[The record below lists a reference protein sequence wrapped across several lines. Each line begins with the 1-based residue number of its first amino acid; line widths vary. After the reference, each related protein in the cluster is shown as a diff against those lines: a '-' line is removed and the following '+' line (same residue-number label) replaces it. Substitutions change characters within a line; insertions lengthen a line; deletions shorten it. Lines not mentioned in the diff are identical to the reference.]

1 MAEDHEVTEE
11 RPSKG
16 PGVKGALARISERGA
31 FGWVR
36 LILLLVCGAAA
47 GVTMG
52 IEAPNIMTKLFEIF
66 KLDKPDSH
74 DLLHGPNSPMST
86 AGLVLTGVFLGTFLG
101 ALVLNTFTRVGS
113 RWEKMPG
120 GEKLNIFIGVFF
132 GFVGA
137 LPFLILFSSLGAQ
150 TIYVPFLV
158 LGLTV
163 GFASL
168 AIYALQ
174 SMEEILPW
182 THQVGKQRRRGI
194 KILDTNVIIDGR
206 IYDVA
211 KAGFLEGQL
220 YVPNFV
226 LEELQHIAD
235 DHNGLR
241 RQRGRRGLEV
251 LKHMQAEFTL
261 EIGLHDRYAPDPK
274 EEVDSRIVRIAKS
287 LGADIVTN
295 DWNLNRVAS
304 LQDIKVL
311 NLNDLALA
319 LKPNVLPS
327 ETLELAITREGN
339 QIGQGV
345 GYLDDGTMVVV
356 ENGKPYLNQTVAVI
370 VTQVIQT
377 ERGKMIFGEIGLE
390 GIDAPRPK
398 RGK

>member
-1 MAEDHEVTEE
+1 MSEQDPSEE
-11 RPSKG
+11 SGLKRAIK
-16 PGVKGALARISERGA
+16 RISERGA
-31 FGWVR
+31 YGWIRIVVLVVFGATGGTLLGSASTDIMGL
-36 LILLLVCGAAA
+36 LIRAFQVKNAEAFAERSPVSTTGLV
-47 GVTMG
+47 VMG
-52 IEAPNIMTKLFEIF
+52 I
-66 KLDKPDSH
+66 
-74 DLLHGPNSPMST
+74 
-86 AGLVLTGVFLGTFLG
+86 FLGMFLG
-101 ALVLNTFTRVGS
+101 AFLLNSIAKVGD

-120 GEKLNIFIGVFF
+120 GEKLNIFIGVFG
-132 GFVGA
+132 GFVAA
-137 LPFLILFSSLGAQ
+137 LPFLILFSSLGVNAL
-150 TIYVPFLV
+150 YVPFLV
-158 LGLTV
+158 FGLTL

-182 THQVGKQRRRGI
+182 THTGKPRRRGI

-251 LKHMQAEFTL
+251 LRHMQAEFTL
-261 EIGLHDRYAPDPK
+261 EIGLYDKYAPDPK
-274 EEVDSRIVRIAKS
+274 EEVDAKIIRIAKAI
-287 LGADIVTN
+287 GADIVTN

-304 LQDIKVL
+304 LQEIKVL

-327 ETLELAITREGN
+327 ETLELMITREGN

-356 ENGKPYLNQTVAVI
+356 ENGKAFIGQTVKVT

-377 ERGKMIFGEIGLE
+377 ERGKMIFAEVGDE
-390 GIDAPRPK
+390 GQDMPPRK
-398 RGK
+398 RK

>member
-1 MAEDHEVTEE
+1 MAE
-11 RPSKG
+11 SKQSWWS
-16 PGVKGALARISERGA
+16 GVKRAFSRVSDRGVY
-31 FGWVR
+31 GWVR
-36 LILLLVCGAAA
+36 LFFLILFGTGGAILFFK
-47 GVTMG
+47 T
-52 IEAPNIMTKLFEIF
+52 APNIMAFLFKAF
-66 KLDKPDSH
+66 QRADDSSAEKN
-74 DLLHGPNSPMST
+74 PVST
-86 AGLVLTGVFLGTFLG
+86 TGLVVMGIFLGMFIGAFL
-101 ALVLNTFTRVGS
+101 LNSIAKIGD
-113 RWEKMPG
+113 RWEKMPS
-120 GEKLNIFIGVFF
+120 GEKLNIFIGVFG
-132 GFVGA
+132 GFVAA
-137 LPFLILFSSLGAQ
+137 LPFLILFNALGIDAL
-150 TIYVPFLV
+150 YVPFLV
-158 LGLTV
+158 FGLTL

-182 THQVGKQRRRGI
+182 TQMETRQRRRGI

-226 LEELQHIAD
+226 LDELQHIAD
-235 DHNGLR
+235 DHNGQR

-251 LKHMQAEFTL
+251 LRHMQAEFTL
-261 EIGLHDRYAPDPK
+261 EIGTYDRHAPDTK
-274 EEVDSRIVRIAKS
+274 EEVDSRIVKIAKAI
-287 LGADIVTN
+287 GADIVTN

-339 QIGQGV
+339 QPGQGV

-356 ENGKPYLNQTVAVI
+356 ENGKPCLGQTITVV

-377 ERGKMIFGEIGLE
+377 ERGKMIFAEVGP
-390 GIDAPRPK
+390 DDVNPRK
-398 RGK
+398 RRI

>member
-1 MAEDHEVTEE
+1 MGGEVS
-11 RPSKG
+11 RPVRRRSL
-16 PGVKGALARISERGA
+16 VEWIADRGT

-36 LILLLVCGAAA
+36 LVLLLLFGAGGGAFM
-47 GVTMG
+47 GVQ
-52 IEAPNIMTKLFEIF
+52 APAIMSFLFRVFNLPESPQ
-66 KLDKPDSH
+66 DTNEW
-74 DLLHGPNSPMST
+74 LHSPHSPIST
-86 AGLVLTGVFLGTFLG
+86 AGLVMTGVFLGMFVG
-101 ALVLNTFTRVGS
+101 ALILNSLARLGT

-120 GEKLNIFIGVFF
+120 GEKLNVFIGVFG
-132 GFVGA
+132 GFVMA
-137 LPFLILFSSLGAQ
+137 LTFLTLFNSLHVDAVYIPILVVGLVLGFSSLG
-150 TIYVPFLV
+150 
-158 LGLTV
+158 
-163 GFASL
+163 
-168 AIYALQ
+168 IYALQ
-174 SMEEILPW
+174 SMEDILPW
-182 THQVGKQRRRGI
+182 SQRGPSHRRRGI

-211 KAGFLEGQL
+211 KAGFLEGEL
-220 YVPNFV
+220 YVPGFV

-261 EIGLHDRYAPDPK
+261 EVGIYDRHANDPR
-274 EEVDSRIVRIAKS
+274 EEVDSRIVKIAKHI
-287 LGADIVTN
+287 GADIVTN

-304 LQDIKVL
+304 LQDLRVL

-327 ETLELAITREGN
+327 ETLELTITREGN

-356 ENGKPYLNQTVAVI
+356 ENGKAFVNQTVTVV

-377 ERGKMIFGEIGLE
+377 ERGKMIFGEVAQDSG
-390 GIDAPRPK
+390 DPPAKK
-398 RGK
+398 RGR

>member
-1 MAEDHEVTEE
+1 MGDAEGQ
-11 RPSKG
+11 KG
-16 PGVKGALARISERGA
+16 FKRALGEFVQRGFYGWFRLVFLVMTGTAGGFAVASSAPAIMDGLYRLLRISRDEFTRGA
-31 FGWVR
+31 PP
-36 LILLLVCGAAA
+36 I
-47 GVTMG
+47 
-52 IEAPNIMTKLFEIF
+52 
-66 KLDKPDSH
+66 
-74 DLLHGPNSPMST
+74 ST
-86 AGLVLTGVFLGTFLG
+86 AGLIVTGVFLGTFAG
-101 ALVLNTFTRVGS
+101 ALVLNSITKVGH
-113 RWEKMPG
+113 RWDRMPS

-132 GFVGA
+132 GFLA
-137 LPFLILFSSLGAQ
+137 AFPFLILFNSLGVS
-150 TIYVPFLV
+150 TLYLPFVV
-158 LGLTV
+158 LGLTL
-163 GFASL
+163 GFASI

-182 THQVGKQRRRGI
+182 TQSSTKKRRRGI

-220 YVPNFV
+220 YVPSFV

-251 LKHMQAEFTL
+251 LRHMQAEFQLDVGTF
-261 EIGLHDRYAPDPK
+261 DRYAPDNR
-274 EEVDSRIVRIAKS
+274 EEVDSRIVKIAKTV
-287 LGADIVTN
+287 GADIVTN

-327 ETLELAITREGN
+327 ETLELMITREGN
-339 QIGQGV
+339 QPGQGI

-356 ENGKPYLNQTVAVI
+356 ENGKPYIGQTVVVT

-377 ERGKMIFGEIGLE
+377 ERGKMIFAEINPNGPE
-390 GIDAPRPK
+390 NHPRK
-398 RGK
+398 RK

>member
-1 MAEDHEVTEE
+1 MGVQQGMAERD
-11 RPSKG
+11 G
-16 PGVKGALARISERGA
+16 PRASGLKRAFDRISERGA
-31 FGWVR
+31 YGWVR
-36 LILLLVCGAAA
+36 LIVLLLCGAVGGVILGTAA
-47 GVTMG
+47 PTIMIWLFRAFQQREDMAGATSPISRAGLIVMG
-52 IEAPNIMTKLFEIF
+52 I
-66 KLDKPDSH
+66 
-74 DLLHGPNSPMST
+74 
-86 AGLVLTGVFLGTFLG
+86 FLGLFIG
-101 ALVLNTFTRVGS
+101 AFVLNTIARVGD
-113 RWEKMPG
+113 RWEKMPS
-120 GEKLNIFIGVFF
+120 GEKVNIFIGVFG
-132 GFVGA
+132 GFVVA
-137 LPFLILFSSLGAQ
+137 LPFLILFNSLGIE
-150 TIYVPFLV
+150 TLYVPFLT
-158 LGLTV
+158 LGLTL

-182 THQVGKQRRRGI
+182 TQNVLKQRRRGI

-251 LKHMQAEFTL
+251 LRHMQSEFTL
-261 EIGLHDRYAPDPK
+261 EIGIHDRYAPDPK
-274 EEVDSRIVRIAKS
+274 EEVDSRLVRIAKQ

-295 DWNLNRVAS
+295 DWNLNRVAT

-327 ETLELAITREGN
+327 ETLELPITREGN

-356 ENGKPYLNQTVAVI
+356 ENGKAFLNQTVNVV

-377 ERGKMIFGEIGLE
+377 ERGKMIFGEIGDGAE
-390 GIDAPRPK
+390 PGPRK
-398 RGK
+398 RRSV

>member
-1 MAEDHEVTEE
+1 MEDEKSKSSNFKRALTILANRGFYGWFRLAFLLITGTAGGLMMGRAAPEVMK
-11 RPSKG
+11 S
-16 PGVKGALARISERGA
+16 
-31 FGWVR
+31 
-36 LILLLVCGAAA
+36 
-47 GVTMG
+47 
-52 IEAPNIMTKLFEIF
+52 LFTLF
-66 KLDKPDSH
+66 RVSQDDFAQR
-74 DLLHGPNSPMST
+74 SPVST
-86 AGLVLTGVFLGTFLG
+86 AGLVVTGIFLGTFAG
-101 ALVLNTFTRVGS
+101 AFVLNILGRVGG

-132 GFVGA
+132 GFLA
-137 LPFLILFSSLGAQ
+137 AFPFLILFNSLGVG
-150 TIYVPFLV
+150 TLYLPFLV
-158 LGLTV
+158 LGLTL
-163 GFASL
+163 GFSSI

-174 SMEEILPW
+174 SMEEMLPW
-182 THQVGKQRRRGI
+182 TQSITKQRRRGI

-251 LKHMQAEFTL
+251 LRHMQAEFPLDVSTY
-261 EIGLHDRYAPDPK
+261 DRFAPDPH
-274 EEVDSRIVRIAKS
+274 EEVDARIVRIAKS
-287 LGADIVTN
+287 IGADIVTN

-304 LQDIKVL
+304 LQGIKVL

-327 ETLELAITREGN
+327 ETLELTITREGN

-356 ENGKPYLNQTVAVI
+356 ENGKAFLSQNVVVT

-377 ERGKMIFGEIGLE
+377 ERGKMIFAEIQATSE
-390 GIDAPRPK
+390 APPRK
-398 RGK
+398 RK

>member
-1 MAEDHEVTEE
+1 M
-11 RPSKG
+11 
-16 PGVKGALARISERGA
+16 GVQEGMVGGEPDKASGLRKAFDRVSERGA
-31 FGWVR
+31 YGWVR
-36 LILLLVCGAAA
+36 LIVLLIFGAAG
-47 GVTMG
+47 GVVLGTA
-52 IEAPNIMTKLFEIF
+52 APNIMLLLFRAFQQRE
-66 KLDKPDSH
+66 DSAAAH
-74 DLLHGPNSPMST
+74 SPVST
-86 AGLVLTGVFLGTFLG
+86 TGLVVMGIFLGMFIGAFL
-101 ALVLNTFTRVGS
+101 LNSVARVGD
-113 RWEKMPG
+113 RWERMPG
-120 GEKLNIFIGVFF
+120 GEKVNIFIGVFA
-132 GFVGA
+132 GFVVA
-137 LPFLILFSSLGAQ
+137 LPFLILFSNFGIE
-150 TIYVPFLV
+150 TIYVPFLT
-158 LGLTV
+158 LGLTL

-182 THQVGKQRRRGI
+182 TQNTTKQRRRGI

-235 DHNGLR
+235 DHNGQR

-251 LKHMQAEFTL
+251 LRHMQSEFTL
-261 EIGLHDRYAPDPK
+261 EVGIHDRYAPDPK
-274 EEVDSRIVRIAKS
+274 EQVDARIVRIAKS

-295 DWNLNRVAS
+295 DFNLNRVAS

-319 LKPNVLPS
+319 LKPNVLPG
-327 ETLELAITREGN
+327 ETLELQITREGN

-356 ENGKPYLNQTVAVI
+356 ENGKFYLNQTVVVT

-377 ERGKMIFGEIGLE
+377 ERGKMIFGEIGE
-390 GIDAPRPK
+390 NVEVVPRK
-398 RGK
+398 RRGG

>member
-1 MAEDHEVTEE
+1 MGDAEGQK
-11 RPSKG
+11 RAGK
-16 PGVKGALARISERGA
+16 ALADFANRGVYGWFRLVFLILTGTAGGFAVGSSTAAIMDGLYRLLRIS
-31 FGWVR
+31 
-36 LILLLVCGAAA
+36 
-47 GVTMG
+47 
-52 IEAPNIMTKLFEIF
+52 
-66 KLDKPDSH
+66 PDEYIRI
-74 DLLHGPNSPMST
+74 SPLSR
-86 AGLVLTGVFLGTFLG
+86 AGLVVTGIFLGTFAG
-101 ALVLNTFTRVGS
+101 ALVLNTVAKVGTRWD
-113 RWEKMPG
+113 RMPS

-132 GFVGA
+132 GFLA
-137 LPFLILFSSLGAQ
+137 SFPFLILFNSLGVSAL
-150 TIYVPFLV
+150 YLPFVV
-158 LGLTV
+158 LGLTL
-163 GFASL
+163 GFSSI

-182 THQVGKQRRRGI
+182 TQSMTKKRRRGI

-220 YVPNFV
+220 YVPAFV

-251 LKHMQAEFTL
+251 LRHMQSEFQL
-261 EIGLHDRYAPDPK
+261 DIGTFDRFAPDGR
-274 EEVDSRIVRIAKS
+274 EEVDSRIIKISKS
-287 LGADIVTN
+287 IGADIVTN

-327 ETLELAITREGN
+327 ETLELMITREGN
-339 QIGQGV
+339 QVGQGV

-356 ENGKPYLNQTVAVI
+356 ENGKPYIAQTVVVT

-377 ERGKMIFGEIGLE
+377 ERGKMIFAEINPGGPE
-390 GIDAPRPK
+390 GATPRK
-398 RGK
+398 RK

>member
-1 MAEDHEVTEE
+1 MGDAEGQK
-11 RPSKG
+11 RAGK
-16 PGVKGALARISERGA
+16 ALADFANRGVYGWFRLVFLILTGTAGGFAVGSSTAAIMDGLYRLLRIS
-31 FGWVR
+31 
-36 LILLLVCGAAA
+36 
-47 GVTMG
+47 
-52 IEAPNIMTKLFEIF
+52 
-66 KLDKPDSH
+66 PDEYIRI
-74 DLLHGPNSPMST
+74 SPLSR
-86 AGLVLTGVFLGTFLG
+86 AGLVVTGIFLGTFAG
-101 ALVLNTFTRVGS
+101 ALVLNTVAKVGTRWD
-113 RWEKMPG
+113 RMPS

-132 GFVGA
+132 GFLA
-137 LPFLILFSSLGAQ
+137 SFPFLILFNSLGVSAL
-150 TIYVPFLV
+150 YLPFVV
-158 LGLTV
+158 LGLTL
-163 GFASL
+163 GFSSI

-182 THQVGKQRRRGI
+182 TQSMTKKRRRGI

-220 YVPNFV
+220 YVPAFV

-251 LKHMQAEFTL
+251 LRHMQSEFQL
-261 EIGLHDRYAPDPK
+261 DIGTFDRFAPDGR
-274 EEVDSRIVRIAKS
+274 EEVDSRIIKISKS
-287 LGADIVTN
+287 IGADIVTN

-327 ETLELAITREGN
+327 ETLELMITREGN
-339 QIGQGV
+339 QVGQGV

-356 ENGKPYLNQTVAVI
+356 ENGKPYIAQTVVVT

-377 ERGKMIFGEIGLE
+377 ERGKMIFAEINPGGPEEIGR
-390 GIDAPRPK
+390 AHV
-398 RGK
+398 

>member
-1 MAEDHEVTEE
+1 MSEGN
-11 RPSKG
+11 PSPESGLKR
-16 PGVKGALARISERGA
+16 ALRLISERGA
-31 FGWVR
+31 YGWIR
-36 LILLLVCGAAA
+36 LVVLLLFGATGGTLLGSISTEIMQLLIRAFQA
-47 GVTMG
+47 KDAEAFAERSPVSTTGLIVMG
-52 IEAPNIMTKLFEIF
+52 IFIGM
-66 KLDKPDSH
+66 
-74 DLLHGPNSPMST
+74 
-86 AGLVLTGVFLGTFLG
+86 FLG
-101 ALVLNTFTRVGS
+101 ALLLNSIAKVGD

-120 GEKLNIFIGVFF
+120 GEKLNIFIGVFG
-132 GFVGA
+132 GFVAA
-137 LPFLILFSSLGAQ
+137 LPFLILFSSLRVNA
-150 TIYVPFLV
+150 IYVPFLV
-158 LGLTV
+158 FGLTL

-182 THQVGKQRRRGI
+182 THTGKPRRRGI

-251 LKHMQAEFTL
+251 LRHMQAEFTL
-261 EIGLHDRYAPDPK
+261 EIGLHDKYAPDPK
-274 EEVDSRIVRIAKS
+274 EEVDARIIRIAKV

-304 LQDIKVL
+304 LQEIKVL

-327 ETLELAITREGN
+327 ETLDLMISREGN

-356 ENGKPYLNQTVAVI
+356 ENGKGSLGQTVTVT

-377 ERGKMIFGEIGLE
+377 ERGKMIFAEIGDE
-390 GIDAPRPK
+390 VGSDTPTRK
-398 RGK
+398 RRA

>member
-1 MAEDHEVTEE
+1 MDLRGTF
-11 RPSKG
+11 R
-16 PGVKGALARISERGA
+16 RISERGA
-31 FGWVR
+31 YGWIR
-36 LILLLVCGAAA
+36 LVILLLCGTVGGTLLGNA
-47 GVTMG
+47 
-52 IEAPNIMTKLFEIF
+52 APNIMTLLFRAFQLKE
-66 KLDKPDSH
+66 DT
-74 DLLHGPNSPMST
+74 NAVQSPVST
-86 AGLVLTGVFLGTFLG
+86 TGLVVTGIFLGMFIG
-101 ALVLNTFTRVGS
+101 AFMLNSIAKVGD

-120 GEKLNIFIGVFF
+120 GEKLNIFIGVFG
-132 GFVGA
+132 GFIAA
-137 LPFLILFSSLGAQ
+137 LPFQFLFNSFGVETL
-150 TIYVPFLV
+150 YVPPLV
-158 LGLTV
+158 LGLTL

-182 THQVGKQRRRGI
+182 THNTGKQRRRGI

-235 DHNGLR
+235 DHNGQR

-251 LKHMQAEFTL
+251 LRHMQAEFTL
-261 EIGLHDRYAPDPK
+261 EVGIYDRYAPDPK
-274 EEVDSRIVRIAKS
+274 EEVDSRIVRIAKVI
-287 LGADIVTN
+287 GADIVTN

-319 LKPNVLPS
+319 LKPNVLPT

-339 QIGQGV
+339 QPGQGV

-356 ENGKPYLNQTVAVI
+356 ENGKAYMGQTVIVV

-377 ERGKMIFGEIGLE
+377 ERGKMIFGEISG
-390 GIDAPRPK
+390 DSPDSPPRKK
-398 RGK
+398 RSGF

>member
-1 MAEDHEVTEE
+1 VF
-11 RPSKG
+11 RR
-16 PGVKGALARISERGA
+16 VSERGA
-31 FGWVR
+31 YGWIR
-36 LILLLVCGAAA
+36 LAVLLLFGTAGAF
-47 GVTMG
+47 VMG
-52 IEAPNIMTKLFEIF
+52 STAQNIMSLLFRAFQLREDQA
-66 KLDKPDSH
+66 LER
-74 DLLHGPNSPMST
+74 SPSST
-86 AGLVLTGVFLGTFLG
+86 AGLVVMGIFLGMFIG
-101 ALVLNTFTRVGS
+101 AFILNTVAKVGD
-113 RWEKMPG
+113 RWEKMPS
-120 GEKLNIFIGVFF
+120 GEKVNIFIGIFG
-132 GFVGA
+132 GFVIAFPFVIIFNSLGIETIY
-137 LPFLILFSSLGAQ
+137 LPFL
-150 TIYVPFLV
+150 T
-158 LGLTV
+158 LGLTL

-182 THQVGKQRRRGI
+182 TQSSTRHRRRGI

-220 YVPNFV
+220 FVPNFV

-251 LKHMQAEFTL
+251 LRHMQAEFTL
-261 EIGLHDRYAPDPK
+261 EVGIYDRYAPDPK
-274 EEVDSRIVRIAKS
+274 EEVDARIVRIAKAV
-287 LGADIVTN
+287 GADIVTN

-304 LQDIKVL
+304 LQGIKVL

-327 ETLELAITREGN
+327 ETLDLLITREGN
-339 QIGQGV
+339 QPGQGV

-356 ENGKPYLNQTVAVI
+356 ENGKPFLNQTITVI

-377 ERGKMIFGEIGLE
+377 ERGKMIFAEVGDDGPET
-390 GIDAPRPK
+390 PPK
-398 RGK
+398 KRK